1 MLAVQEIEKEILSLE
16 KKDFS
21 SLRNWFY
28 AKDSE
33 NWDKDIE
40 KDSMSGKLDF
50 LINEA
55 ISEKN
60 LNQLKSL

>member
-16 KKDFS
+16 KKDYS
-21 SLRNWFY
+21 TLRNWFY
-28 AKDSE
+28 TKDLE
-33 NWDKDIE
+33 NWDKEIE
-40 KDSMSGKLDF
+40 EDSISGKLDY

-60 LNQLKSL
+60 LNQLKNL

>member
-1 MLAVQEIEKEILSLE
+1 MLAVEEIEKEILSLE
-16 KKDFS
+16 KKDYS
-21 SLRNWFY
+21 TLRNWFY
-28 AKDSE
+28 TKDLE
-33 NWDKDIE
+33 NWDKEIE
-40 KDSMSGKLDF
+40 KDSMSGKLDH